1 VIGGLGSAVV
11 EALRGVRHAPVEF
24 VGVPGSFG
32 ISAESY
38 DGLLARF
45 GLTAQAV
52 AAAVKAV
59 LQQIW

>member
-1 VIGGLGSAVV
+1 MIGGLGSAVV

-24 VGVPGSFG
+24 VGVPDSFG